1 MNVRQLDRADA
12 PAYQAL
18 RLEALR
24 ESPTAFSASYEDEIG
39 RSLEEVAARITPAA
53 DGSLRM
59 FGIFEGAD
67 LCGFVAIVHPQRA
80 KLRHSVELAG
90 MYVAPV
96 SRRRG
101 LASALLQEVIRDVR
115 SMAGIRRIKLG
126 VNAGN
131 AAAIALY
138 RSAGFERYGIEPDA
152 LNVDGRFY
160 DEEHFV
166 LRLPALGSV
175 PP

>member
-1 MNVRQLDRADA
+1 
-12 PAYQAL
+12 
-18 RLEALR
+18 
-24 ESPTAFSASYEDEIG
+24 
-39 RSLEEVAARITPAA
+39 
-53 DGSLRM
+53 
-59 FGIFEGAD
+59 
-67 LCGFVAIVHPQRA
+67 
-80 KLRHSVELAG
+80 
-90 MYVAPV
+90 
-96 SRRRG
+96 
-101 LASALLQEVIRDVR
+101 LQEVIRDVR

>member
-1 MNVRQLDRADA
+1 MNVRQLDPADA
-12 PAYQAL
+12 LAYQTL

-59 FGIFEGAD
+59 FGIFEATD
-67 LCGFVAIVHPQRA
+67 LCGFVATVHPQRA

-90 MYVAPV
+90 MYVAPA

-115 SMAGIRRIKLG
+115 SMAGIRRIKLS
-126 VNAGN
+126 VNATN
-131 AAAIALY
+131 VAAIALY

-160 DEEHFV
+160 DEEHYV
-166 LRLPALGSV
+166 LRLSALGSV
-175 PP
+175 RP